1 MNTSTEPTKL
11 ARVSSLNC
19 YHNPI
24 YQHFIL
30 ECTSAISGCQL
41 CQQESLGLNQIV
53 KCTVCQ
59 DGLYLL
65 SNSTGASLTQQFNT
79 ASNPTLLYPDA
90 FTFCVP
96 DCKKAHYAYVN
107 NQMSGKCTFCG
118 ENCASCNSRT
128 GCEVCSIEDK
138 MVGWVNASIG

>member
-11 ARVSSLNC
+11 ARVSSFNC
-19 YHNPI
+19 YNNPI

-41 CQQESLGLNQIV
+41 CQQESLGLSQIV

-96 DCKKAHYAYVN
+96 DCKRAHYAYVN
-107 NQMSGKCTFCG
+107 NKMRGKCTFYG
-118 ENCASCNSRT
+118 EKCASCNSRT

-138 MVGWVNASIG
+138 MVGLFNASIG